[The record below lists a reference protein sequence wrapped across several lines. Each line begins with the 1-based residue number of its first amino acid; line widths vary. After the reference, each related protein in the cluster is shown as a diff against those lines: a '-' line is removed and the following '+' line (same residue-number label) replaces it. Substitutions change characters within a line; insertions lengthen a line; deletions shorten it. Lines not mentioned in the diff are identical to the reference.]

1 MSAQVCT
8 ECTAAYSI
16 GAPQCPQCGANNPR
30 PEGTGPVAPSTQVRC
45 PGQDCEAYG
54 VVRHVP
60 VQLAAPGVEARPSLH
75 CTACGRHVEV
85 VHDDEEKGD
94 NDMPKV
100 TVHNGPSIEGTDE
113 TDVELANGTLVHL
126 DADESADEGGEESSP
141 TPEQGGGT
149 SSASSEKDKTSPET
163 SENETPSRAPKTGS
177 RSAKG
182 RTAGSSAR
190 GTDGGQTA
198 PSSDRSEG

>member
-1 MSAQVCT
+1 MSAQVCA

-30 PEGTGPVAPSTQVRC
+30 PLGDEPNGPSTHVRC

-60 VQLAAPGVEARPSLH
+60 VQLAAPGVEARPPLH
-75 CTACGRHVEV
+75 CTVCGRALET
-85 VHDDEEKGD
+85 VHDDEEGEG
-94 NDMPKV
+94 MPKV
-100 TVHNGPSIEGTDE
+100 TKEGGPSIEGTDE
-113 TDVELANGTLVHL
+113 TNVEMANGELVHL
-126 DADESADEGGEESSP
+126 DADETADEGGEESSP

-149 SSASSEKDKTSPET
+149 FSESSEKEQTSPET
-163 SENETPSRAPKTGS
+163 SENETPSRARTTGS

-182 RTAGSSAR
+182 RTAGSTAR
-190 GTDGGQTA
+190 GTAGGQTA